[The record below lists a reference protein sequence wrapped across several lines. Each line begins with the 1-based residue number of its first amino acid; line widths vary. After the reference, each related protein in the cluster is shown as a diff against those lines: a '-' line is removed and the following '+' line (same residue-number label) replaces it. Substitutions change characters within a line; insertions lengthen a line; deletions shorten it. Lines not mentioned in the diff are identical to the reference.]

1 MKTKLFLTVMLNCCF
16 CLPAVSQITTIGAKD
31 CGQWVA
37 NSKSD
42 PSMKWWLLGF
52 MSGLSSGIEDVKND
66 PLQKITSTAQIFL
79 WMDNYC
85 AKNPLKNVSNG
96 GNILFYELSGK

>member
-1 MKTKLFLTVMLNCCF
+1 MKAKLFLTLIFNFCI
-16 CLPAVSQITTIGAKD
+16 CLPAISQVTMFGNSD

-42 PSMKWWLLGF
+42 FAMKTWLLGF
-52 MSGLSSGIEDVKND
+52 MSGLSSGISDPKND
-66 PLQKITSTAQIFL
+66 PLKKINSAEQIYL

-85 AKNPLKNVSNG
+85 TKNPLRTVSSG
-96 GNILFYELSGK
+96 GNNLFLELSGK

>member
-1 MKTKLFLTVMLNCCF
+1 
-16 CLPAVSQITTIGAKD
+16 
-31 CGQWVA
+31 
-37 NSKSD
+37 
-42 PSMKWWLLGF
+42 

>member
-16 CLPAVSQITTIGAKD
+16 CLPAISQVTMFGGSD

-37 NSKSD
+37 NSKSNLTI
-42 PSMKWWLLGF
+42 KAWLLGF
-52 MSGLSSGIEDVKND
+52 MSGLSAGVSTAQSD
-66 PLQKITSTAQIFL
+66 PLKNINSAEQIFL

-96 GNILFYELSGK
+96 GNNLFLELSGK